1 MTAAALVPGAQAMAA
16 RRRQPEQITFR
27 TQLVKFNLAQD
38 FPVGL
43 DTLWPVYGSPPYLEA
58 KYRTLGAHR
67 IDIKEALTDEQAIF
81 VVLERTIA
89 PDLKGVP
96 DWARKLVG
104 RDYVMRHENRCR
116 RLTASTSSVSLSIT
130 PLGSPVTIKAV
141 GSLNE
146 VATGQCRLAL
156 EFDVGCSLPLVGKK
170 VAELFAGKIRE
181 ALQEDHDFTL
191 EYIRQHG

>member
-1 MTAAALVPGAQAMAA
+1 M
-16 RRRQPEQITFR
+16 
-27 TQLVKFNLAQD
+27 KFNLAQD

-43 DTLWPVYGSPPYLEA
+43 DVLWPVYGAPPYLEA
-58 KYRTLGAHR
+58 KYRALGAHR
-67 IDIKEALTDEQAIF
+67 IDIKEATTDEQAIF
-81 VVLERTIA
+81 VMLERTIA

-116 RLTASTSSVSLSIT
+116 RLTAHTAAVHLSIT
-130 PLGSPVTIKAV
+130 PLGSPVSIAAQ

-146 VATGQCRLAL
+146 VAPGQCRLAL
-156 EFDVGCSLPLVGKK
+156 EFDVECALPLIGKK

-181 ALQEDHDFTL
+181 ALREDHDFTL
-191 EYIRQHG
+191 EYIRQHA

>member
-1 MTAAALVPGAQAMAA
+1 M
-16 RRRQPEQITFR
+16 
-27 TQLVKFNLAQD
+27 KFSLAQD

-43 DTLWPVYGSPPYLEA
+43 DVLWPVYGAPAYLEA
-58 KYRTLGAHR
+58 KYRALGAHR
-67 IDIKEALTDEQAIF
+67 IDIKEAVTDAQSIS
-81 VVLERTIA
+81 VLLERTIA

-116 RLTASTSSVSLSIT
+116 RLSPQTSSVHLSIT
-130 PLGSPVTIKAV
+130 PLGSPVSINAR

-146 VATGQCRLAL
+146 AAAGQCRLAL
-156 EFDVGCSLPLVGKK
+156 EFDVECSLPIVGKK

-191 EYIRQHG
+191 EYIRQHQAK

>member
-1 MTAAALVPGAQAMAA
+1 MPVPSHNKNNKKYAH
-16 RRRQPEQITFR
+16 
-27 TQLVKFNLAQD
+27 VKFNLAQD

-43 DTLWPVYGSPPYLEA
+43 DVLWPVYGAPPYLEA
-58 KYRTLGAHR
+58 KYRALGAHR
-67 IDIKEALTDEQAIF
+67 IDIKEAVTDEQAIF

-116 RLTASTSSVSLSIT
+116 RLSPQSSVVNLSIT
-130 PLGSPVTIKAV
+130 PLGSPVSINAK

-146 VATGQCRLAL
+146 VAPGQCRLAL
-156 EFDVGCSLPLVGKK
+156 EFDVECSLPIVGKK

-191 EYIRQHG
+191 DYIKQHA

>member
-1 MTAAALVPGAQAMAA
+1 M
-16 RRRQPEQITFR
+16 
-27 TQLVKFNLAQD
+27 KFNLAQD

-43 DTLWPVYGSPPYLEA
+43 DVLWPVYGAPPYLDA
-58 KYRTLGAHR
+58 KYRSLGAHR
-67 IDIKEALTDEQAIF
+67 IDIKEAVTDEQAIF

-96 DWARKLVG
+96 EWARKLVG

-116 RLTASTSSVSLSIT
+116 RLSPQTSAVNLSIT
-130 PLGSPVTIKAV
+130 PMGSPVTIKAV

-146 VATGQCRLAL
+146 VSAGRCRLAL
-156 EFDVGCSLPLVGKK
+156 EFDVECSLPLIGKK

-191 EYIRQHG
+191 GYIRQHA

>member
-1 MTAAALVPGAQAMAA
+1 M
-16 RRRQPEQITFR
+16 
-27 TQLVKFNLAQD
+27 KFSLAQD

-43 DTLWPVYGSPPYLEA
+43 DLLWPVYGSPAYLEA
-58 KYRTLGAHR
+58 KYQALGAR
-67 IDIKEALTDEQAIF
+67 AVVIREAHTDASAIR
-81 VVLERTIA
+81 VILERTIA

-104 RDYVMRHENRCR
+104 RDYVMRHENRCQR
-116 RLTASTSSVSLSIT
+116 RSLQAADVSLNIM
-130 PLGSPVTIKAV
+130 PVGSPVEISAR

-146 VATGQCRLAL
+146 VVAGQTRLAL
-156 EFDVGCSLPLVGKK
+156 EFEVECSLPIVGRK

-191 EYIRQHG
+191 EYIRQHQAQ